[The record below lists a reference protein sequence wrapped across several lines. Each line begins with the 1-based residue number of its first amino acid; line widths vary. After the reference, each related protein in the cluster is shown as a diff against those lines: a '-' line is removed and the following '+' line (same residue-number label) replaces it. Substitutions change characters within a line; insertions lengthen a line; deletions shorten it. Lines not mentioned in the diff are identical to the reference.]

1 MRYRFVYFTVMIAI
15 LLSACGGNEP
25 SVTATPPP
33 TETPVIPPTL
43 TSTPTVPLVI
53 VILPADLDPEDSN
66 LYQKTVY
73 DLAQASGMRFQVR
86 NSLTAEELTEPGLQI
101 VVAFPPD
108 PGIAALAAAA
118 PQVQFLAINIPG
130 VAAGG
135 NVSALGDNSQS
146 DITAFLA
153 GYTAALIT
161 DEYHIGMIMPK
172 DNADAQRAAAAFR
185 NGMIYYCGL
194 CRVIFY
200 PAFCLAENLQSCYP
214 QYIDIPSDEDRSR
227 YNPYADYLILQ
238 RDVDTVFVYPSVAE
252 PDLLTYIGT
261 TGASLIGTFT
271 PEERPGGWVMTIQPD
286 EIKAIQNAWP
296 QLVAGQGG
304 LTVQSPLG
312 LSDIDPSLLPPG
324 EQRLVQETLDKLQN
338 GLINTGNP

>member
-1 MRYRFVYFTVMIAI
+1 MRYRFVYFTLMIAI

-43 TSTPTVPLVI
+43 TATPTVPLVI

-238 RDVDTVFVYPSVAE
+238 RDVDTIFVYPSVAE

-296 QLVAGQGG
+296 QLAAGQGG

>member
-296 QLVAGQGG
+296 QLVTGQGG

>member
-1 MRYRFVYFTVMIAI
+1 MRHRYVYIILVVAI
-15 LLSACGGNEP
+15 LLSACGNNEP
-25 SVTATPPP
+25 SVTATPLPS
-33 TETPVIPPTL
+33 ETPVIPPTL
-43 TSTPTVPLVI
+43 TSTSTVPLAI
-53 VILPADLDPEDSN
+53 LILPVDLDPEASN

-73 DLAQASGMRFQVR
+73 DLAQTSGMRFQVR
-86 NSLTAEELTEPGLQI
+86 NSMTPEELTEPGLQI
-101 VVAFPPD
+101 VIAVPPD

-135 NVSALGDNSQS
+135 NISSLGDNTQS

-153 GYTAALIT
+153 GYTSAMIT
-161 DEYHIGMIMPK
+161 DEYHIGMMMPK
-172 DNADAQRAAAAFR
+172 DDPEAQRAAAAFR

-194 CRVIFY
+194 CRVIYF

-214 QYIDIPSDEDRSR
+214 QYIDIPSNEDPTR
-227 YNPYADYLILQ
+227 YGPYADYLILQ
-238 RDVDTVFVYPSVAE
+238 RDVETIFVHPGVAE
-252 PDLLTYIGT
+252 PELLTYIGT
-261 TGASLIGTFT
+261 TGVSLIGTFL

-286 EIKAIQNAWP
+286 VIKAIQNAWP

-312 LSDIDPSLLPPG
+312 LSDIDPTLLPPG
-324 EQRLVQETLDKLQN
+324 KQRLVQETLDALQS

>member
-238 RDVDTVFVYPSVAE
+238 RDVDTIFVYPSVAE

-296 QLVAGQGG
+296 QLAAGQGG